1 MNANRLSVQCV
12 ESLKKMNQNMDANR
26 LSVWFVE
33 SLKQGGL
40 MFFAEKDGG
49 KRRKL
54 EGNMGG
60 VACQVII

>member
-1 MNANRLSVQCV
+1 
-12 ESLKKMNQNMDANR
+12 MDANR

-54 EGNMGG
+54 EGNMGI
-60 VACQVII
+60 ACQVII